1 MHWNS
6 TILSHAFY
14 LAIEGGQNRSTGL
27 TVQGVGAA
35 NRHQVERAFF
45 RSMTHLMP
53 ARTSFRMTAAVI
65 RQSAVDLFGAGSATH
80 RAIDQALNAV
90 GLRSEIQQ

>member
-1 MHWNS
+1 
-6 TILSHAFY
+6 
-14 LAIEGGQNRSTGL
+14 
-27 TVQGVGAA
+27 
-35 NRHQVERAFF
+35 
-45 RSMTHLMP
+45 MTHLMP

-90 GLRSEIQQ
+90 GLRSEVQQ